1 MTPQL
6 RHVRERL
13 AAVRAQVRPV
23 THVVRHVHLQLT
35 RAVPDLATDGA
46 AERPV
51 VGMMHLN
58 VLPEFD
64 DRRELLPVLA
74 ALEAALAAVRAQVTF
89 QAASPHIL
97 QTTLRT
103 LVRTLTCSTITTNTE
118 VTHKLNII

>member
-1 MTPQL
+1 
-6 RHVRERL
+6 
-13 AAVRAQVRPV
+13 
-23 THVVRHVHLQLT
+23 VRHVHLQLT
-35 RAVPDLATDGA
+35 RTVPDLATDGA

-51 VGMMHLN
+51 VGMMQLN

-64 DRRELLPVLA
+64 DRRELLSVLA

-103 LVRTLTCSTITTNTE
+103 LVRTLTCSTITI
-118 VTHKLNII
+118 KLQQLFVLRGFAPPTS